1 MERNLNE
8 KESALIGIGE
18 RDVSMFGNYR
28 RRMIFRAIRRFLLLV
43 VFAVAVYAFLHTDFA
58 DERGFGISDIK
69 SFLKKEE
76 QETLFPSYDEE
87 TETNEVESG
96 SEADSEG
103 ETSTE
108 IATESES
115 ENSDMPEITVTEIDI
130 SESEKGRLYY
140 INYSD
145 RTPDI
150 EGIFAEGFSGAV
162 DYYSERPVVLIIH
175 SQTSQAYIDADE
187 GKNAILKGVVS
198 VGEKIAYELN
208 KRGIPTVHCTV
219 IHDMN
224 DEAYKN
230 TSSTIETMLEVYP
243 TLKYVPS
250 RTSVLIK

>member
-1 MERNLNE
+1 
-8 KESALIGIGE
+8 
-18 RDVSMFGNYR
+18 
-28 RRMIFRAIRRFLLLV
+28 
-43 VFAVAVYAFLHTDFA
+43 
-58 DERGFGISDIK
+58 
-69 SFLKKEE
+69 
-76 QETLFPSYDEE
+76 
-87 TETNEVESG
+87 
-96 SEADSEG
+96 
-103 ETSTE
+103 
-108 IATESES
+108 
-115 ENSDMPEITVTEIDI
+115 MPEITVTEIDI

-224 DEAYKN
+224 GEAYKN

-243 TLKYVPS
+243 TLKYVIDVQRMAATDGKEGIAKTLVVDGS
-250 RTSVLIK
+250 AQIRITSGAVDGGWRENLSLALSVREKMNENGGKICAPVVLTDTNYNSGLSKYYMKIDVGAYGNTFAEAKKAGEIFAEALALTVKK